1 MLKKI
6 EEKNEWWKK
15 QFNILSK
22 LKELSLCHK
31 LEFSDP
37 FICLQ
42 PDGVN
47 IWFDLTEFI
56 GSNII

>member
-1 MLKKI
+1 MLKNI

-22 LKELSLCHK
+22 IKESLCHK
-31 LEFSDP
+31 LEFPDP
-37 FICLQ
+37 FISLQ